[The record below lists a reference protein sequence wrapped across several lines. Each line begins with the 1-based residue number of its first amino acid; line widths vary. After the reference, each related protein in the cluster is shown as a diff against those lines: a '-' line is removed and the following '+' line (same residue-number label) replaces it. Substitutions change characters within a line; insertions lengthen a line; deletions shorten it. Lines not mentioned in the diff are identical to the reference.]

1 MDLAICLLFFITLGA
16 GADVIDQ
23 AKSKYL
29 DKPVVVKN
37 TAFHTAIKDA
47 SGYRSKGVFDF
58 IPDKYIG
65 QRATVIAIQ
74 ENEESARHRPAPK
87 VNAMGEVINT
97 RSSDA
102 DAFDIVVKFDDG
114 VLAISEETL
123 PNASRDLLLPEDV
136 AKLEELSKAD
146 QAKTEKLVGR
156 DFYATA
162 LSTIYRDDVAL
173 AEMLP
178 ANRISPPFLEPLHVV
193 AAKWNAQLHC
203 AIVKLELPGKTQA
216 LGLMTADGGHCL
228 SSDSHLE
235 PAIPSFLSTLD
246 ISSVKNRTVAIGM
259 KESALYW
266 AIGYPERQND
276 WGQGGKQLIYGDY
289 LFVYVS
295 TGGKVED
302 VQRFQR

>member
-1 MDLAICLLFFITLGA
+1 MNLAIYVLLFITLGA

-29 DKPVVVKN
+29 DQPVVVKKA
-37 TAFHTAIKDA
+37 TFHVAIKDA
-47 SGYRSKGVFDF
+47 SGYRSKGTFDF
-58 IPDKYIG
+58 IPGKYVG
-65 QRATVIAIQ
+65 QKATVIAIQ
-74 ENEESARHRPAPK
+74 ENEESARRGSVQK

-97 RSSDA
+97 RASET

-114 VLAISEETL
+114 VLAISKETL
-123 PNASRDLLLPEDV
+123 PDASKDLLLPEDV
-136 AKLEELSKAD
+136 AKLEELAKAD

-162 LSTIYRDDVAL
+162 LSAIYRDDVAL
-173 AEMLP
+173 SEMMP
-178 ANRISPPFLEPLHVV
+178 ANRLSPPFLEPLHVV

-203 AIVKLELPGKTQA
+203 AIVKLELPSKTQA
-216 LGLMTADGGHCL
+216 LALMTAEGGNCL

-235 PAIPSFLSTLD
+235 ASIPSFLSTLD
-246 ISSVKNRTVAIGM
+246 ISSVKNRTAVIGM

-276 WGQGGKQLIYGDY
+276 WGRGGKQLIYGNY
-289 LFVYVS
+289 LFVYVD
-295 TGGKVED
+295 TGGRVED

>member
-1 MDLAICLLFFITLGA
+1 MKLAIYVLFLITLGA

-37 TAFHTAIKDA
+37 RTFHIAIKDA

-58 IPDKYIG
+58 VPDKYIG
-65 QRATVIAIQ
+65 QKATVISIQ
-74 ENEESARHRPAPK
+74 ENAESARSAPAQK

-97 RSSDA
+97 RVSET

-114 VLAISEETL
+114 VLAISKETL
-123 PNASRDLLLPEDV
+123 SDVSRDLLLPEDV
-136 AKLEELSKAD
+136 AKLEELAKAD

-173 AEMLP
+173 SEMLP
-178 ANRISPPFLEPLHVV
+178 GNRISPPFLEPLHVV

-203 AIVKLELPGKTQA
+203 AIVKLELPGKFQA
-216 LGLMTADGGHCL
+216 LALMTADGGNCL

-235 PAIPSFLSTLD
+235 AAIPSFLSTLD
-246 ISSVKNRTVAIGM
+246 ISSVKNRSVAIGM

-276 WGQGGKQLIYGDY
+276 WGRGGKQLIYGDY
-289 LFVYVS
+289 LFVYVDI
-295 TGGKVED
+295 GGRVED